1 MHEQNAMYEQ
11 TEPNQRPEP
20 NTRPTGNHQ
29 TPGRGWCALDP
40 GDTHD
45 KGEESL
51 CVGEAA

>member
-1 MHEQNAMYEQ
+1 MTERTER
-11 TEPNQRPEP
+11 TEPNARQDGR
-20 NTRPTGNHQ
+20 HQ
-29 TPGRGWCALDP
+29 TGGRGWCSLDP